1 MDKYSRKA
9 AREGGF
15 FAWSELRDVE
25 DAVPYGRTGQAAPTM
40 RDVEDAVPYGRTGSS
55 APTQCKE
62 IPL

>member
-25 DAVPYGRTGQAAPTM
+25 DAVPYGRGMPSPT
-40 RDVEDAVPYGRTGSS
+40 RFYPVISTRVPSLSS
-55 APTQCKE
+55 TQ
-62 IPL
+62 LS

>member
-15 FAWSELRDVE
+15 FAWSEMRDVA
-25 DAVPYGRTGQAAPTM
+25 DAVPYGRTEVA
-40 RDVEDAVPYGRTGSS
+40 

>member
-25 DAVPYGRTGQAAPTM
+25 DAVPYGRTGAA
-40 RDVEDAVPYGRTGSS
+40 